1 MQKGGL
7 SYKKDDKERAPM
19 AIPTGEHTHPRE
31 APGQQQNL
39 VSGRRFLLAL
49 ALILLLAATGGTLTF
64 TIVHALNPAWMAS
77 VDFVVLVVAEVY
89 ASVIAALLIAFGGL
103 GGIPLRLAFHYTGG
117 RDLVLALG
125 VLVLL
130 KSVSILVYVLL
141 SPILGSPQSSLLQEL
156 RLTTDLSRLSSADA
170 LAMGLIVI
178 RACLLSPL
186 AEELLFRGA
195 LFGWVRR
202 RVPALPTILLVTVPF
217 AAIHTY
223 VPFSLQTQV
232 PLFSNIFLGG
242 IAVAWVR
249 ERTGSSLN
257 TFVMHAVNNSLML
270 VVAYVLVAQQI
281 AK

>member
-1 MQKGGL
+1 MQNGGL
-7 SYKKDDKERAPM
+7 SYKKDDKERVPM
-19 AIPTGEHTHPRE
+19 AIPTGERTHPRE
-31 APGQQQNL
+31 APGQQNL
-39 VSGRRFLLAL
+39 VSGGRFLLAL

-64 TIVHALNPAWMAS
+64 AIVRAINPAWMAT
-77 VDFVVLVVAEVY
+77 VDFVVLVVAEIY
-89 ASVIAALLIAFGGL
+89 ASVVAALLIAFGGWTEMR
-103 GGIPLRLAFHYTGG
+103 GRLAFRYTSG
-117 RDLVLALG
+117 RDLLLALG
-125 VLVLL
+125 VLALAR
-130 KSVSILVYVLL
+130 SAGILGYVLL

-170 LAMGLIVI
+170 LAMGLIMI

-195 LFGWVRR
+195 FFGWVRR
-202 RVPALPTILLVTVPF
+202 RVPALPAILFVTVPF

-232 PLFSNIFLGG
+232 LLFSNIFLGG

-249 ERTGSSLN
+249 ERTDSSLN

-270 VVAYVLVAQQI
+270 VVAYLFVAQQI
-281 AK
+281 AR

>member
-1 MQKGGL
+1 MQNGGL
-7 SYKKDDKERAPM
+7 SYKKDDKERELV
-19 AIPTGEHTHPRE
+19 AIPTGERTHPHE
-31 APGQQQNL
+31 APEQQHL
-39 VSGRRFLLAL
+39 VSGRRLLLAI
-49 ALILLLAATGGTLTF
+49 AFMLLLAAGAGTPTF
-64 TIVHALNPAWMAS
+64 IIVRAINPAWMVT
-77 VDFVVLVVAEVY
+77 VDFVVLVVAEIY
-89 ASVIAALLIAFGGL
+89 ASVVAALLIAFGGWTEMR
-103 GGIPLRLAFHYTGG
+103 GRLAFRYTSG
-117 RDLVLALG
+117 RDLLLALG
-125 VLVLL
+125 VLVLARC
-130 KSVSILVYVLL
+130 VGILGYVLL

-170 LAMGLIVI
+170 LALGLIVI

-202 RVPALPTILLVTVPF
+202 RLPALSTILLVTVPF

-223 VPFSLQTQV
+223 VPFSLQTQL
-232 PLFSNIFLGG
+232 PLFFNIFLGG

-270 VVAYVLVAQQI
+270 VVAYMFVAQQI
-281 AK
+281 AR